1 MTSVPGSSLN
11 ALAVDLA
18 AALDRYEQDVEDL
31 VRVWPDP
38 EHYRRVIDAME
49 QVRLAAAPLPRL
61 SIRAV
66 ELLISHA
73 ELVQGLWDSTDPRL
87 QAEESVWPVVEQH
100 RACVFRLREACLTI
114 MAATH
119 CSGQGWTP

>member
-11 ALAVDLA
+11 ALAFDLA
-18 AALDRYEQDVEDL
+18 TALDRYEQDMEDL
-31 VRVWPDP
+31 VRAWPDP
-38 EHYRRVIDAME
+38 QRYRRVNESME
-49 QVRLAAAPLPRL
+49 QVRMAAAPLPRL

-87 QAEESVWPVVEQH
+87 RSEESVWPVVEQH

-119 CSGQGWTP
+119 CSDHGWGA